1 MRKFRFRATYA
12 AVACAGL
19 VLGATAAAHPS
30 AGPGAPAG
38 HYAGSLADGATW
50 IADVPDGWNGTLV
63 LFSHGYTPGPT
74 NPPRDAPTP
83 AAAAALLAE
92 GYALAGSSYAQPAWA
107 LGTAAD
113 DQLGTLA
120 AFRHQ
125 IGRPRTTIALGQS
138 MGGLVSAEL
147 AERGAGRIDGVVNT
161 CGLLAG
167 GVDLNNYQLDGQ
179 YALQELLLGNH
190 DIPLVRYSSPADG
203 QATANALTAL
213 AGQAQPTASG
223 RARFALAAALMNVP
237 TWAVGQ
243 PQPARDDYA
252 AQEQAQ
258 YAWIAGG
265 LLSFIDPARYT
276 IEQPAGG
283 NGSWNIGVDYG
294 DLFARLPD
302 RDEVVALYR
311 AAHLD
316 LRADLR
322 HLTAAADITP
332 DLPAVRWLDRTS
344 NTTGRLTV
352 PTLSMHTVAD
362 QLAPVEFEHEY
373 ARRVAAAG
381 RESLLRQA
389 FVQAVGHCNFTAAE
403 YVTAVRAVRQRL
415 HRSGWGA
422 IADPERLQADAQS
435 LGLDGAAFI
444 HFRPGP
450 LVNHRRLAAAQPA
463 ARPWAAPAASPAR

>member
-1 MRKFRFRATYA
+1 MQMSKLRSCA
-12 AVACAGL
+12 ACTAVVLAAL
-19 VLGATAAAHPS
+19 VLGATAAAHPNP
-30 AGPGAPAG
+30 GPGAPAG

-63 LFSHGYTPGPT
+63 LFSHGYTPGPA

-83 AAAAALLAE
+83 DTATALLAQ

-113 DQLGTLA
+113 DQLGTLT
-120 AFRHQ
+120 AFKQQ
-125 IGRPRTTIALGQS
+125 IARPRTTIALGQS
-138 MGGLVSAEL
+138 MGGLVSAQL
-147 AERGAGRIDGVVNT
+147 AERGGGRIDGVVNS

-179 YALQELLLGNH
+179 YALQELLVGHH
-190 DIPLVRYSSPADG
+190 DIPLVHYSSPADG
-203 QATANALTAL
+203 QAAADALTAL
-213 AGQAQPTASG
+213 ARQAQPTASG

-243 PQPARDDYA
+243 PPPAGDDYA
-252 AQEQAQ
+252 GQEQAQ
-258 YAWIAGG
+258 YNWIAGG
-265 LLSFIDPARYT
+265 LLSFIDPARST
-276 IEQPAGG
+276 IEQAAGG
-283 NGSWNIGVDYG
+283 NGSWNVGVDYG
-294 DLFARLPD
+294 ELFARLPD

-322 HLTAAADITP
+322 QLTAAADITP
-332 DLPAVRWLDRTS
+332 DLTAVRWLDRTS
-344 NTTGRLTV
+344 NTTGRLVV
-352 PTLSMHTVAD
+352 PTLSMHTIAD

-381 RESLLRQA
+381 RADLLRQA
-389 FVQAVGHCNFTAAE
+389 FVQAVGHCNFTTAE
-403 YVTAVRAVRQRL
+403 YVTAVRAVGERVRRG
-415 HRSGWGA
+415 HWGA
-422 IADPERLQADAQS
+422 IADPGRLQADAQS
-435 LGLDGAAFI
+435 LGLDGAAFV

-450 LVNHRRLAAAQPA
+450 LVNHRRLGSAHG
-463 ARPWAAPAASPAR
+463 R

>member
-1 MRKFRFRATYA
+1 MPRLRSLSIAAVVLA
-12 AVACAGL
+12 AVALASAG
-19 VLGATAAAHPS
+19 AAAH
-30 AGPGAPAG
+30 APATAPPG
-38 HYAGSLADGATW
+38 HYAGSLPDGATW
-50 IADVPDGWNGTLV
+50 IADVPDQWNGTLV
-63 LFSHGYTPGPT
+63 LFSHGYTPGPA
-74 NPPRDAPTP
+74 NPPRDAPT
-83 AAAAALLAE
+83 ADAAAALLAE
-92 GYALAGSSYAQPAWA
+92 GYALAGSSYAQAGWA

-120 AFRHQ
+120 AFKEQ

-138 MGGLVSAEL
+138 MGGLVSAQL
-147 AERGAGRIDGVVNT
+147 AERAAGRVDGVVNS

-179 YALQELLLGNH
+179 YALQELLVGNH
-190 DIPLVRYSSPADG
+190 DVPLVHYSSPADG

-213 AGQAQPTASG
+213 AQQAQPTASG

-237 TWAVGQ
+237 TWAAGQ
-243 PQPARDDYA
+243 PRPARHDYA

-265 LLSFIDPARYT
+265 LLSFIDPARFT
-276 IEQPAGG
+276 IEQSAGG
-283 NGSWNIGVDYG
+283 NGSWNVGVDYG
-294 DLFARLPD
+294 ELFGRLPD

-322 HLTAAADITP
+322 HLTAAADIAP

-344 NTTGRLTV
+344 STTGRLTV
-352 PTLSMHTVAD
+352 PTLSMHTIAD

-373 ARRVAAAG
+373 ARRVEIAG
-381 RESLLRQA
+381 RGDLLRQA
-389 FVQAVGHCNFTAAE
+389 FVGASGHCNFTTAE
-403 YVTAVRAVRQRL
+403 YVTAVRTVGRRLQR
-415 HRSGWGA
+415 GWWGSLA
-422 IADPERLQADAQS
+422 EPSRLQAEAES

-444 HFRPGP
+444 RFWPGP
-450 LVNHRRLAAAQPA
+450 LVNHRRLE
-463 ARPWAAPAASPAR
+463 RSF